1 MIDNISVKELKK
13 LKNVI
18 IIDIRDIYKYN
29 QNHILNAINIPYQE
43 LFVNFQKYL
52 KKSSKYYIYCQKGH
66 KSMNLCLK
74 LRSLNYDVV
83 NIIGGYEAWILNE

>member
-43 LFVNFQKYL
+43 LFGNYQKYL
-52 KKSSKYYIYCQKGH
+52 NKSSKYYIYCQKGR

-83 NIIGGYEAWILNE
+83 NITGGYEAWILNE